1 MRFSLVASCRA
12 TVSKSG
18 LLLVSATARMA
29 DSASSRAVARSSGF
43 DLVRAILSSLGSA
56 WVRAVARLSA
66 VEDVRA
72 VPRRFDLTPPVRAVA
87 RSLTSAS

>member
-56 WVRAVARLSA
+56 
-66 VEDVRA
+66 
-72 VPRRFDLTPPVRAVA
+72 
-87 RSLTSAS
+87 